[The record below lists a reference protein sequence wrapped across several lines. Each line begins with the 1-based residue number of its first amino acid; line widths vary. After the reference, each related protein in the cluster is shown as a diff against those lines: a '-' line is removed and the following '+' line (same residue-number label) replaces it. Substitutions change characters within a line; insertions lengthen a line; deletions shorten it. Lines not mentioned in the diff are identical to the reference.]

1 MLGVLV
7 RDLQRSE
14 ERRLH
19 RFFLYR
25 LRNWADAADATQETF
40 LRLLSS
46 TPRGGID
53 NPKAYLFQTARHI
66 AFDHALR
73 RRRRASVE
81 CPIADPQAV
90 LSVPCDAPSPETTLI
105 DRQRLR
111 LFEEALLR
119 LPERARTALLLSRME
134 GWTYPLIAEHLGVSA
149 NTVYNDVRSAMAH
162 CMTVMARQERD

>member
-19 RFFLYR
+19 RFFLQR

-46 TPRGGID
+46 APRAAVD

-73 RRRRASVE
+73 LRKRAGVE
-81 CPIADPQAV
+81 CPVADPQAV
-90 LSVPCDAPSPETTLI
+90 LCVPCDAPSPEKTLI
-105 DRQRLR
+105 DQQQLR

-119 LPERARTALLLSRME
+119 LPARARTALLLSRME

-149 NTVYNDVRSAMAH
+149 NTVYNDVRMAMAH
-162 CMTVMARQERD
+162 CMSVMARLERD